1 MPTKKIIK
9 KKKEKKSAN
18 KIVSFFNAQL
28 SSLLFIGLTLMD
40 SKGWWVYMKVAVTY
54 HSNKNVVVV
63 SLFVVLGVMLRAQN
77 GTIWATT
84 RPRGEL

>member
-1 MPTKKIIK
+1 
-9 KKKEKKSAN
+9 
-18 KIVSFFNAQL
+18 
-28 SSLLFIGLTLMD
+28 MD

-77 GTIWATT
+77 GTICATT
-84 RPRGEL
+84 RPHGEL